1 MGTPKKL
8 YLANLKPH
16 EQFGDGIL
24 KGALCLDDVLELLQ
38 SDQVNELTYEY
49 EGKMY
54 LNIQVVK
61 RKEAKF
67 EKTHYVEIPTF
78 VPQKSKPENDN
89 TPKTAT
95 KKTTTTKKKVTP
107 AKK

>member
-1 MGTPKKL
+1 MATKKL

-24 KGALCLDDVLELLQ
+24 KGALCLDEILPLLQ
-38 SDQVNELTYEY
+38 SKEVEELTYEY
-49 EGKMY
+49 EGKTY

-78 VPQKSKPENDN
+78 VPQKSTPANDS
-89 TPKTAT
+89 TAKAEP
-95 KKTTTTKKKVTP
+95 KKTTTAKKKNTS